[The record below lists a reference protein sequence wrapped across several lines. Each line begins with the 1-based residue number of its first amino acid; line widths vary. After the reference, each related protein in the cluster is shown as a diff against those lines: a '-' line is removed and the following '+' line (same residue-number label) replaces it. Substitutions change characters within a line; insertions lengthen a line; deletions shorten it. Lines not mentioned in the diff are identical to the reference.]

1 MPSRFFGAYEYRV
14 DAKGRIPLPPAFR
27 EKLAKEGGVWAAGFD
42 GGIRILPTPVWE
54 KQMDHLA
61 EQQNKKKI
69 REFLRFSYGLSFELI
84 IDGQGRATI
93 PSSLRQQAEI
103 NNEAIVVGIG
113 TYIEVWSPKRWQ
125 AESEIVIEN
134 AEQISESLE

>member
-1 MPSRFFGAYEYRV
+1 MPSRFRGAYEYRV

-27 EKLAKEGGVWAAGFD
+27 EKLAKEGGVWAVGFE
-42 GGIRILPTPVWE
+42 GNIRILPTPEWE
-54 KQMDHLA
+54 KQIDHLA
-61 EQQNKKKI
+61 EQQNKKKV

-103 NNEAIVVGIG
+103 NNEAIVVGVG
-113 TYIEVWSPKRWQ
+113 THIEVWSPKRWQ
-125 AESEIVIEN
+125 AETEILIAN